1 MLPCP
6 VNRINTPTRYLFCPI
21 CSHRTVAQDP
31 FTEEGRRYQH
41 YICDNPIC
49 LVSSFRIEWRT

>member
-1 MLPCP
+1 